1 MKLVVQFFN
10 EKKGTRSDP
19 ISGTPG
25 EILEYFDSIET
36 MLSNSVDHHIKFLQ
50 SDIADTPQRSAQEIR
65 EEVQLYLANA
75 EESLDRFVD
84 SFVIVI
90 LEQHSDDP
98 EDMRVS
104 RIPILKRE
112 NFIKVLKEK
121 AQ

>member
-10 EKKGTRSDP
+10 EKDGTRSDAL
-19 ISGTPG
+19 SGTPSDLLDA
-25 EILEYFDSIET
+25 ISQIEES
-36 MLSNSVDHHIKFLQ
+36 LV
-50 SDIADTPQRSAQEIR
+50 
-65 EEVQLYLANA
+65 A
-75 EESLDRFVD
+75 EEQRCSKVISEFDTQSLEPMAPMLDEYQIAKDALDRFVD

-112 NFIKVLKEK
+112 HFINVLKEK